1 MQLGSDGV
9 VVCAGMFEVDL
20 IGGRVVFGFSLVE
33 LITR

>member
-9 VVCAGMFEVDL
+9 GVCAGTSEMDL
-20 IGGRVVFGFSLVE
+20 IGGGVVFGFSLVK